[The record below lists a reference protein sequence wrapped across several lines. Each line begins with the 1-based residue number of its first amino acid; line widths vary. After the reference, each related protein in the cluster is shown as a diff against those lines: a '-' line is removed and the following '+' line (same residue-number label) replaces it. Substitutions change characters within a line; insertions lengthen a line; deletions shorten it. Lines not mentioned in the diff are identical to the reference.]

1 MFYFKAAS
9 GLRCTKTRSVDQ
21 ILDRS
26 RSQRA
31 SLAPM
36 AASADNL
43 SPGPGPEARSASSG
57 LQMSNVSSISTAPLP
72 DISGQQINIFSYF
85 LSVLGN

>member
-1 MFYFKAAS
+1 MDLKLCLSLNIIFFLFKAAS

-21 ILDRS
+21 ILERS

-31 SLAPM
+31 TLAPL

-43 SPGPGPEARSASSG
+43 SPDPGARSASSG

-72 DISGQQINIFSYF
+72 DISGE
-85 LSVLGN
+85 